1 MVILACLNRWP
12 YRKIYYA
19 NPWLDI
25 YDVILIISKAFDRVW
40 HEAIIFKFW
49 SYGISDFLFCLFD
62 NFLSERLQ
70 RVVLNCQSFE
80 FRKVLA
86 RVPQGWI
93 LGLLLI
99 LNFMNDI
106 RDNLEYNV
114 KIFTDKTYL
123 FALCPKSKLGKTWQ
137 RLRES
142 CWVGILMKGVIQP
155 RFVQP
160 ICLVLLFPLD

>member
-1 MVILACLNRWP
+1 MVILACLNRCP

-49 SYGISDFLFCLFD
+49 SYGISDILFCLFD

-160 ICLVLLFPLD
+160 ICLVSLFPLD